1 MGTCSINFV
10 VRPLVLIKFT
20 PILLSLLL
28 FDLIDLLHDK
38 DGLFSYIIIGLS
50 ITVSAVFIKCSS
62 VYQPLTSVDL
72 LYYHKSFLLEKQR
85 QKQRLDY
92 Q

>member
-38 DGLFSYIIIGLS
+38 DGMFSYIIVALS
-50 ITVSAVFIKCSS
+50 IVVTQFWVIPQKSIFVFFQNKN
-62 VYQPLTSVDL
+62 
-72 LYYHKSFLLEKQR
+72 KK
-85 QKQRLDY
+85 
-92 Q
+92 